1 LIRFKSSA
9 ALLLVALSA
18 VPAAAQIGSPRAIEP
33 ETISV
38 VGTGKASVVPDR
50 VSFTVGLQTV
60 GNTVEEATNQNNEK
74 VSKVLAALKGA
85 GAQQKYIQTT
95 GFSIW
100 PQQDHRQ
107 GALPR
112 IIGYQVSNSV
122 TVRTDKVAEAGR
134 LLQAAVNA
142 GANTSSGLQFEVT
155 DPAKGRDEGLRAA
168 FADARE
174 RAAVLAQAAGRTL
187 GRTLKISEGVQALPP
202 PIPLPRAAMRA
213 EAAASEVPVASGT
226 QETTYTVSAV
236 FELR

>member
-1 LIRFKSSA
+1 MKRSA
-9 ALLLVALSA
+9 AVLLLALCGL
-18 VPAAAQIGSPRAIEP
+18 PAAAQVGSPREA
-33 ETISV
+33 ETITV
-38 VGTGKASVVPDR
+38 GGTGRTSVVPDR

-60 GNTVEEATNQNNEK
+60 ANSVEEATNQNNEK
-74 VSKVLAALKGA
+74 VAKVLAALKAA
-85 GAQQKYIQTT
+85 GAQQKHIQTS

-112 IIGYQVSNSV
+112 IIGYQVSNSLV
-122 TVRTDKVAEAGR
+122 VRSDKVAEAGR

-142 GANTSSGLQFEVT
+142 GANTSSGLHFEVT

-174 RAAVLAQAAGRTL
+174 KAALLAQAAGRTL
-187 GRTLKISEGVQALPP
+187 GRTLRITEGVQAAP

-213 EAAASEVPVASGT
+213 EAAVGEVPVASGS

>member
-1 LIRFKSSA
+1 LIRLA
-9 ALLLVALSA
+9 RVALVLLVLGAA
-18 VPAAAQIGSPRAIEP
+18 PAAAQVRTAEP
-33 ETISV
+33 ETITVS
-38 VGTGKASVVPDR
+38 GIGKSSVVPDR

-74 VSKVLAALKGA
+74 LAKVLAALKAA
-85 GAQQKYIQTT
+85 GAQQKHIQTS

-112 IIGYQVSNSV
+112 IIGYQVSNSLI
-122 TVRTDKVAEAGR
+122 VRTEKVVDAGR

-142 GANTSSGLQFEVT
+142 GANTSSGLHFEVT

-174 RAAVLAQAAGRTL
+174 KAGLLAQAAGRTL
-187 GRTLKISEGVQALPP
+187 GRTLRITEGVQAAPP

-213 EAAASEVPVASGT
+213 EASVTEVPVASGT
-226 QETTYTVSAV
+226 QDTTYTVSAV

>member
-1 LIRFKSSA
+1 LIRLKTVAF
-9 ALLLVALSA
+9 LLVALGA
-18 VPAAAQIGSPRAIEP
+18 VPAAAQVGSLREA
-33 ETISV
+33 ETITVS
-38 VGTGKASVVPDR
+38 GTGKSSVVPDR

-60 GNTVEEATNQNNEK
+60 GNTVEEATNQNSERLA
-74 VSKVLAALKGA
+74 KVLAALKAA
-85 GAQQKYIQTT
+85 GAQPKHVRTS

-122 TVRTDKVAEAGR
+122 IVRTDKVVDAGR

-142 GANTSSGLQFEVT
+142 GANTSSGLHFEVT

-174 RAAVLAQAAGRTL
+174 KAALLAQAAGRTL
-187 GRTLKISEGVQALPP
+187 GRTLGRAHNVGYVLLVLGLIDKLPALTR
-202 PIPLPRAAMRA
+202 LL
-213 EAAASEVPVASGT
+213 GGW
-226 QETTYTVSAV
+226 Q
-236 FELR
+236 

>member
-1 LIRFKSSA
+1 MKRAVAFF
-9 ALLLVALSA
+9 LLALSA
-18 VPAAAQIGSPRAIEP
+18 VPLAAQPAAPREAMREP

-38 VGTGKASVVPDR
+38 NGTGKSSVVPDR

-60 GNTVEEATNQNNEK
+60 ASTVEEAINQNNEK
-74 VSKVLAALKGA
+74 VAKVLAALKGA
-85 GAQQKYIQTT
+85 GAAAKHIQTS

-122 TVRTDKVAEAGR
+122 KVRSDKVADAGR

-155 DPAKGRDEGLRAA
+155 DPAKGRDDGLRAA
-168 FADARE
+168 FADARAK
-174 RAAVLAQAAGRTL
+174 AALLAQAAGRGL
-187 GRTLKISEGVQALPP
+187 GRTLNISETAAVAP
-202 PIPLPRAAMRA
+202 PIPYPRPMAMRA
-213 EAAASEVPVASGT
+213 EAASEVPVASGA
-226 QETTYTVSAV
+226 QETAYTVTVV